1 MDMTKE
7 AIEKIVSLVQ
17 PELREIEG
25 RTFALHANG
34 EAEELRPTMDLPA
47 LLDLTSLDAMVQMIR
62 TEAIGRYA
70 APLYIAIPTPSR
82 AECFAQPDAAL
93 RQLRLS
99 YYVASATDVPGWGE
113 KVTMPFEEALIAL
126 RTRFQDTPD
135 TLYALKLLSE
145 ISTGAKITYNDN
157 GVATTVVTKRGI
169 DLQSNEQIR
178 PIVKLKP
185 YRTFQEVEQPES
197 EFLIRI
203 SERGITFVEA
213 DGGMWRLA
221 ARKTIKSYF
230 ETALA
235 DMVDDGRVVVM
246 L

>member
-34 EAEELRPTMDLPA
+34 ETEELRPTMDFPTV
-47 LLDLTSLDAMVQMIR
+47 LDLTSLDAMVQMIR
-62 TEAIGRYA
+62 TEAIVRYA
-70 APLYIAIPTPSR
+70 VPLYIVIPTPSR
-82 AECFAQPDAAL
+82 VECFAQPDAAL
-93 RQLRLS
+93 RQLRMS
-99 YYVASATDVPGWGE
+99 YYVASATDVPGWCE
-113 KVTMPFEEALIAL
+113 KVTMPFEEAMIAL

-145 ISTGAKITYNDN
+145 ISKEAKITYNDN
-157 GVATTVVTKRGI
+157 GAATTGVTKRGS
-169 DLQSNEQIR
+169 DLQANEQIR

-230 ETALA
+230 ETARA
-235 DMVDDGRVVVM
+235 DMVDEGRGVIM